1 MKIFE
6 NITNGYRKIA
16 SGIAIVAFL
25 TLMYFALI
33 PGGTAALSGVYSMS
47 GDGIGTAFVKLV
59 DYPQY
64 NATTISDGTYAMNN
78 VPYGEYDISA
88 QAPRYL
94 RNAST
99 VNVSSSSV
107 TKNFSLYEGSLTGE
121 IRHYSTVDNELT
133 SSKVSTLSDVG
144 KSFVIP
150 SYGNGVSWNTK
161 VYITDYSGLGSALTV
176 QYYNEAGIPGVIEN
190 PTIPPNGTISW
201 TPTDGTNSRPFIGK
215 MVITS
220 TNNVTGEFILNST
233 SSTDLISSRFYTSA
247 DMGTSFLIPSYGN
260 GVNWHTFVAIS
271 DLSGSGAALT
281 LKYYDVNG
289 NLVRT
294 ETPNVPANGMY
305 KFIPTDGTVPGRPLV
320 GSLEISSTQTI
331 TGEFRVYST
340 TNAGILSNKLYTST
354 DKKNRFVI
362 PSYGNGVSWH
372 SWIAISDV
380 SGLGA
385 NLTIK
390 YYDSAGTFV
399 TKETTYIIPKGM
411 YRTVLTDGT
420 NGRPLLGKLEI
431 SSDNNIAGEMRIYP
445 ASGRGITASSLY
457 TEQDIS
463 NILIVP
469 YYGNNNKFHTYLAL
483 SDFSGY
489 SGSVR
494 LEYHSLSGGAP
505 VKTETQT
512 ILADGMYKWGVL
524 EGTGGAPI
532 EGNIFIYR

>member
-1 MKIFE
+1 MKIFN

-25 TLMYFALI
+25 ALMYFALI
-33 PGGTAALSGVYSMS
+33 PAGTVAASFVTAAS
-47 GDGIGTAFVKLV
+47 GDPIIGAFVKLV

-64 NATTISDGTYAMNN
+64 NATTLSDGTYTINN

-94 RNAST
+94 RNVSK

-107 TKNFSLYEGSLTGE
+107 TKDFSLYEGSVTGE

-144 KSFVIP
+144 KNFVIP
-150 SYGNGVSWNTK
+150 SYGNGVTWQTR
-161 VYITDYSGLGSALTV
+161 VYITDYSGLGSTLTV
-176 QYYNEAGIPGVIEN
+176 QYYNEAGTPGVIET
-190 PTIPPNGTISW
+190 PTIPPNGTITW
-201 TPTDGTNSRPFIGK
+201 TPTDGTNSRPLIGK

-220 TNNVTGEFILNST
+220 TNNITGEFILNST
-233 SSTDLISSRFYTSA
+233 SSTDLISSRLYTSA
-247 DMGTSFLIPSYGN
+247 DMGTSFLIPQYGN
-260 GVNWHTFVAIS
+260 GVGWQTFVAIS
-271 DLSGSGAALT
+271 DLSGLGAGLT

-294 ETPNVPANGMY
+294 ETPTVPANGMY
-305 KFIPTDGTVPGRPLV
+305 KFIPTDGTVPGRPLI
-320 GSLEISSTQTI
+320 GSLEITSTQTI

-340 TNAGILSNKLYTST
+340 ANAGILSNKLYTSA

-390 YYDSAGTFV
+390 YYNSTGTFV
-399 TKETTYIIPKGM
+399 TKETNYIVPKGM

-431 SSDNNIAGEMRIYP
+431 SSDNDVAGEMRIYP
-445 ASGRGITASSLY
+445 ITGRGITATSLY
-457 TEQDIS
+457 TQMDIS
-463 NILIVP
+463 NTLIVP
-469 YYGNNNKFHTYLAL
+469 YYGNNNNFHTYLAL

-489 SGSVR
+489 SGSIR
-494 LEYHSLSGGAP
+494 LEYHGLSGGAP
-505 VKTETQT
+505 VKIETQT
-512 ILADGMYKWGVL
+512 IPGDGMYKWGQL

-532 EGNIFIYR
+532 EGNVFIYR